1 MSSNQSPASPAAAHA
16 IRLALLTGVLLFG
29 AVIWYVNR
37 SVTTPRMDVSANTPF
52 RIAFYA
58 VLLGSIAGV
67 YIVRGVRAR
76 AAGYAQRVS
85 MTIVAWAI
93 AEGAALF
100 GGVIYLLTLD
110 PVPYLC
116 GLILFVGALAVVG
129 IPVDDRIRGGGDA

>member
-1 MSSNQSPASPAAAHA
+1 MNANQNPPSPAAAHA

-29 AVIWYVNR
+29 AVSWYVNR
-37 SVTTPRMDVSANTPF
+37 SATAPRIDVAANAPF

-67 YIVRGVRAR
+67 YIVRGMRAR
-76 AAGYAQRVS
+76 AAGFAQRINL
-85 MTIVAWAI
+85 TIVAWAI

-100 GGVIYLLTLD
+100 GGVIYLLTQD

-116 GLILFVGALAVVG
+116 GLILFVGALATVG
-129 IPVDDRIRGGGDA
+129 IPEDDRVRNGG